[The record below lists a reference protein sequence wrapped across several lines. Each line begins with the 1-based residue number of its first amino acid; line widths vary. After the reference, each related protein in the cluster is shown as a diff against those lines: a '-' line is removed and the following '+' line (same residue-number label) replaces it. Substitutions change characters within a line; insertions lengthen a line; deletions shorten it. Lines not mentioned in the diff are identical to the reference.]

1 MKLYIKYD
9 INLACRV
16 LLQEQLEALQIK
28 YDLLEFG
35 EIDIHEGVSDELFSE
50 LQSNLNRY
58 GIEIINNQKSQLV
71 QRIKDTIIEM
81 IYEKDKLP
89 TSTISN
95 YLADQLNL
103 SYGYLANVFSEYTY
117 TSIENFI
124 IIQKIERA
132 KKLIVEDGL
141 TLTEVS
147 YKLNYS
153 SVAYL
158 SAQFKKVTGLTPS
171 SFKRIVDKRRELS
184 QQSV

>member
-16 LLQEQLEALQIK
+16 LLKEQLEALDVK
-28 YDLLEFG
+28 YEMLEFG
-35 EIDIHEGVSDELFSE
+35 EIEINDAVSDEKFSQ
-50 LQSNLNRY
+50 LQNNLSRY
-58 GIEIINNQKSQLV
+58 GIEIVNNQKSQLV
-71 QRIKDTIIEM
+71 QKIKDTIIDM

-95 YLADQLNL
+95 YLADQLHL
-103 SYGYLANVFSEYTY
+103 SYGYIANIFSEHTY

-132 KKLIVEDGL
+132 KKLIIEDGL

-147 YKLNYS
+147 YQLNYS

-171 SFKRIVDKRRELS
+171 SFKRIVDKRRELL
-184 QQSV
+184 QVK

>member
-9 INLACRV
+9 INVACRI

-28 YDLLEFG
+28 YELLEFG
-35 EIDIHEGVSDELFSE
+35 EIDINDTVSDEQFNQ
-50 LQSNLNRY
+50 LQSNLSRY

-103 SYGYLANVFSEYTY
+103 SYGYIANVFSEYTY

-184 QQSV
+184 QNSN

>member
-1 MKLYIKYD
+1 MKLYVKYD

-16 LLQEQLEALQIK
+16 ILQDQLQALEIK
-28 YDLLEFG
+28 YEMLEFG
-35 EIDIHEGVSDELFSE
+35 EIDINETVTDDKFKQ
-50 LQSNLNRY
+50 LQSNLSRY

-103 SYGYLANVFSEYTY
+103 SYGYIANVFSEYTY

-132 KKLIVEDGL
+132 KKLIIEDGL

-171 SFKRIVDKRRELS
+171 SFKRIVDRRRELA
-184 QQSV
+184 QNN

>member
-16 LLQEQLEALQIK
+16 ILREQLDALHIK
-28 YDLLEFG
+28 YELMEFG
-35 EIDIHEGVSDELFSE
+35 EIEMSDSISDEMFGE
-50 LQSNLNRY
+50 LQTKLIRY

-89 TSTISN
+89 THTISN
-95 YLADQLNL
+95 YLAAQLNL
-103 SYGYLANVFSEYTY
+103 SYGYIANVFSEYTY

-171 SFKRIVDKRRELS
+171 SFKRIIDKRRELS
-184 QQSV
+184 HNS

>member
-1 MKLYIKYD
+1 MKLYVKYD
-9 INLACRV
+9 INQACRIIM
-16 LLQEQLEALQIK
+16 QEQLERLEIK
-28 YDLLEFG
+28 YELLEFG
-35 EIDIHEGVSDELFSE
+35 EIEISDSVSDESFTE
-50 LQSNLNRY
+50 LQNSLERY

-95 YLADQLNL
+95 YLADKLNL
-103 SYGYLANVFSEYTY
+103 SYGYIANVFSEYTY

-171 SFKRIVDKRRELS
+171 MFKRIVDRRRSLN
-184 QQSV
+184 Q

>member
-1 MKLYIKYD
+1 MKLYVKYD
-9 INLACRV
+9 INLACRIIM
-16 LLQEQLEALQIK
+16 QEQLERLAIK
-28 YDLLEFG
+28 YELLEFG
-35 EIDIHEGVSDELFSE
+35 EIEISDSVSEENFTE
-50 LQSNLNRY
+50 LQNSLERY

-95 YLADQLNL
+95 YLADKLNL
-103 SYGYLANVFSEYTY
+103 SYGYIANVFSEYTY

-171 SFKRIVDKRRELS
+171 MFKRIVDRRRNLN
-184 QQSV
+184 Q

>member
-1 MKLYIKYD
+1 MKLYVKYD
-9 INLACRV
+9 INLACKV
-16 LLQEQLEALQIK
+16 IVQEQLEKFEIK
-28 YDLLEFG
+28 YTLLEFG
-35 EIDIHEGVSDELFSE
+35 EIEIKDNISE
-50 LQSNLNRY
+50 QTLAALQSELNRY

-71 QRIKDTIIEM
+71 QKIKDTIIQM

-89 TSTISN
+89 LSTISS

-103 SYGYLANVFSEYTY
+103 SYGYIANIFSEFTY

-124 IIQKIERA
+124 IIHKIERA
-132 KKLIVEDGL
+132 KKLIIEDGL
-141 TLTEVS
+141 TLTEIS

-171 SFKRIVDKRRELS
+171 MFKRIVDKRRSILN
-184 QQSV
+184 QQ

>member
-1 MKLYIKYD
+1 MKLYVKYD
-9 INLACRV
+9 INQACRIIM
-16 LLQEQLEALQIK
+16 QEQLERLAIK
-28 YDLLEFG
+28 FELLEFG
-35 EIDIHEGVSDELFSE
+35 EIEISDSVSDESFTE
-50 LQSNLNRY
+50 LQNSLERY

-95 YLADQLNL
+95 YLADKLNL
-103 SYGYLANVFSEYTY
+103 SYGYIANVFSEYTY

-171 SFKRIVDKRRELS
+171 MFKRIVDRRRNLN
-184 QQSV
+184 Q

>member
-1 MKLYIKYD
+1 MKLYVKYD
-9 INLACRV
+9 INLACRIIM
-16 LLQEQLEALQIK
+16 QEQLERLSIK
-28 YDLLEFG
+28 YELLEFG
-35 EIDIHEGVSDELFSE
+35 EIEINDSVSDESFTE
-50 LQSNLNRY
+50 LQNSLERY

-95 YLADQLNL
+95 YLADKLNL
-103 SYGYLANVFSEYTY
+103 SYGYIANVFSEYTY

-171 SFKRIVDKRRELS
+171 MFKRIVDRRRNLN
-184 QQSV
+184 Q

>member
-16 LLQEQLEALQIK
+16 ILQEQLEALNVK
-28 YDLLEFG
+28 YDLMEFG
-35 EIDIHEGVSDELFSE
+35 EIDIDESISE
-50 LQSNLNRY
+50 ETLSQLQQNLSRY
-58 GIEIINNQKSQLV
+58 GIDIINNQKSQLV

-89 TSTISN
+89 TTTISN

-103 SYGYLANVFSEYTY
+103 SYGYIANVFSEYTY

-132 KKLIVEDGL
+132 KKLILEDGL

-171 SFKRIVDKRRELS
+171 LFKRIVDNRRELANNS
-184 QQSV
+184 L